1 MLDNFT
7 NTTLWTV
14 TLPLILRFKNRKNC
28 IEGELEKNCPV
39 GIKQQSLTQL
49 LKKRIAM
56 AKAGGII

>member
-1 MLDNFT
+1 
-7 NTTLWTV
+7 V